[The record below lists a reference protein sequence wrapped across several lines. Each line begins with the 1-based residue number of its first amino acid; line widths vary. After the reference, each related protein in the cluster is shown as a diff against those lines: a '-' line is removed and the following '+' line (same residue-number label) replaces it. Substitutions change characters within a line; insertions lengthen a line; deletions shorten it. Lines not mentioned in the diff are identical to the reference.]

1 MARSAAP
8 VVRERGRGARPLSF
22 FLACAVVCLLQGC
35 GTADTTEPYSPDQMK
50 VKIDRGFTGDVGAAP
65 TLGHTVPLEGE
76 IISTPPCVGEAR
88 EGKEC
93 VK

>member
-8 VVRERGRGARPLSF
+8 VVPERGRGTRPLSF
-22 FLACAVVCLLQGC
+22 SLACVTLCLLQGC
-35 GTADTTEPYSPDQMK
+35 SSADVAEPYGPDQIK
-50 VKIDRGFTGDVGAAP
+50 VKIDRGFTGDVGVSP
-65 TLGHTVPLEGE
+65 TLGHTLPVEGE
-76 IISTPPCVGEAR
+76 VISTPQCVSEAR

>member
-1 MARSAAP
+1 
-8 VVRERGRGARPLSF
+8 
-22 FLACAVVCLLQGC
+22 LQGC
-35 GTADTTEPYSPDQMK
+35 GTADTTEPYRPDEMK
-50 VKIDRGFTGDVGAAP
+50 LKIERGFTGDVGVAP
-65 TLGHTVPLEGE
+65 TMGHSVPLEGE

>member
-1 MARSAAP
+1 MARKAAP
-8 VVRERGRGARPLSF
+8 VVPERGRGTRPLSF
-22 FLACAVVCLLQGC
+22 FLTGVLLCLLQGC
-35 GTADTTEPYSPDQMK
+35 STADVTEPYSPDQTK
-50 VKIDRGFTGDVGAAP
+50 VKIDRGFTGDVGVSP

-76 IISTPPCVGEAR
+76 VISTPQCVSEAR